1 MMGTGG
7 GSPKDLQLSAT
18 EDALIKFLT
27 PDASGLKD
35 ISEGGFTDVMP
46 SYDNNKTLSLSTSS
60 YNIKEKQDKTED
72 IFLNDNS
79 NDELL
84 ESYEAHSP
92 IQQNKQHMESVSM
105 LSSNTN
111 MQNIR
116 NIHAKQRKRSIEPNT
131 KVKKYDE
138 TFALSLHNVKNVHQN
153 KENLEQDSKTT
164 CETTVSLD
172 DTEKY
177 ITKRSEGAKKPR
189 LMATAI
195 NLLEKKSTLS
205 ENIKQEMLDLKKEKL
220 ALKREEVNTF
230 KAILQQL
237 QNMNDNVTSLR
248 EDLCPQYLTTDVQEG
263 QEVEDEVQESCLSP

>member
-1 MMGTGG
+1 
-7 GSPKDLQLSAT
+7 
-18 EDALIKFLT
+18 
-27 PDASGLKD
+27 
-35 ISEGGFTDVMP
+35 
-46 SYDNNKTLSLSTSS
+46 
-60 YNIKEKQDKTED
+60 
-72 IFLNDNS
+72 
-79 NDELL
+79 
-84 ESYEAHSP
+84 
-92 IQQNKQHMESVSM
+92 MESVSM

-111 MQNIR
+111 VQNIR
-116 NIHAKQRKRSIEPNT
+116 NIHVKQRKRSIEPNT

-237 QNMNDNVTSLR
+237 QNMNDNVTFLR